1 MSFIANLTGDGIKVP
16 MGCRP
21 LLVAVMFAWI
31 LGAAA
36 SARAASDGGGSAFIR
51 DFGAK
56 AISVLQSKELSL
68 TKREEKFRTLLRNG
82 FDIRLIGRFALGRY
96 WRQASSEMKRDYLRL
111 FGEYVVKTYSAR
123 LGGYKGESLTVVSE
137 TPLGNRK
144 DVLVN
149 TRISRP
155 SGPPIKAA
163 WRVRSGKKGLRIID
177 VMIEGIS
184 MVVTQRDEFAAVVR
198 RHGLDG
204 LIETLRA
211 RTSMV
216 DAKR

>member
-1 MSFIANLTGDGIKVP
+1 MSLMANLTGDGITFP
-16 MGCRP
+16 MKRRRF
-21 LLVAVMFAWI
+21 LFAAVAAWT
-31 LGAAA
+31 LGASASAHAA
-36 SARAASDGGGSAFIR
+36 SHGAASAFIR

-56 AISVLQSKELSL
+56 AIAVLQSPELSL
-68 TKREEKFRTLLRNG
+68 TELEMKFRALLRNG

-96 WRQASSEMKRDYLRL
+96 WRQASAEMRRDYLDL

-123 LGGYKGESLTVVSE
+123 LGGYKGESLVVVSQRS
-137 TPLGNRK
+137 LGKRK
-144 DVLVN
+144 DVMVN
-149 TRISRP
+149 TRINRP

-163 WRVRSGKKGLRIID
+163 WRVRSGKNGLRIID
-177 VMIEGIS
+177 VMVEGIS
-184 MVVTQRDEFAAVVR
+184 MVVTQRDEFASVVR

-216 DAKR
+216 NAKR